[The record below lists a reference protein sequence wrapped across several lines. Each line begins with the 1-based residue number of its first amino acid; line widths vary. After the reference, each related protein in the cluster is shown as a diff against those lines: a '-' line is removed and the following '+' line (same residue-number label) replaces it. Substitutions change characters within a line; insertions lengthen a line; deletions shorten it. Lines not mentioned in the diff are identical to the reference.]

1 MNWVVK
7 LERID
12 EAGNLESAIVGYVER
27 PDLASAGDLGLTH
40 DDGKHLI
47 GRLQAEIASDQV
59 RALIAKARPCPC
71 CHRLRPIKDHRRRRI
86 DTVFGHLRLHA
97 PRFDACV
104 CGRSAASSPVA
115 ALFPHRT
122 TPELRHLQVKLG
134 SRFSYR
140 QAADILNEFLPH
152 LSSFNHATTRNR
164 VLAVGKKIE
173 AETRVEIATK
183 PNVERPVDHMIV
195 GIDGAFVK
203 ATRTKHQRKNFE
215 IVLGRIEASGRS
227 RKIFA
232 AVRDLDDLARERVRS
247 ALRTAGRGPGTNLTV
262 LSDGEDAMRLMAGQ
276 WLSGRVEHRLDW
288 FHLRRR
294 FQWLA
299 RSIYWA
305 LDYDDPAYDERR
317 ARYRRNLRSV
327 RANVWHH
334 GKSWHARWMIPMVRL
349 CSQLLAQ
356 RNEVD
361 AAGGDSSKLESALKR
376 FYELEG
382 YLHSNIGS
390 LMDYGRSWRQGE
402 RIATA
407 HIESTVNQLINQR
420 MCNMRQMRW
429 SRLGAQ
435 LMLHVRTAHLN
446 GDLERHCGLR
456 QSVRRSWTNDNE
468 HRLVA

>member
-12 EAGNLESAIVGYVER
+12 DAGNLQSTIVGYVER
-27 PDLASAGDLGLTH
+27 PHLASEADLGLTH
-40 DDGKHLI
+40 DEGKCLI
-47 GRLQAEIASDQV
+47 RRLQAEIAQNQV
-59 RALIAKARPCPC
+59 EALIAKARPCPC
-71 CHRLRPIKDHRRRRI
+71 CRRLRSVKEHRHRQI
-86 DTVFGHLRLHA
+86 DTMFGHLRIHA
-97 PRFDACV
+97 PRFEACA

-115 ALFPHRT
+115 SLFPHRT

-134 SRFSYR
+134 SKFSYK

-152 LSSFNHATTRNR
+152 LSCFNHATTRNR
-164 VLAVGKKIE
+164 VLAVGRKIE
-173 AETRVEIATK
+173 AETRAEIAEK
-183 PNVERPVDHMIV
+183 PIVARPADHMIV

-203 ATRTKHQRKNFE
+203 AARTKNQRKNFE
-215 IVLGRIEASGRS
+215 IVLGRIDSGTCS
-227 RKIFA
+227 GKVFA

-247 ALRTAGRGPGTNLTV
+247 ALRTAGRGPATNLTV

-305 LDYDDPAYDERR
+305 IDYGDPNYDERR
-317 ARYRRNLRSV
+317 PRYRRNLRSV
-327 RANVWHH
+327 RSNVWHH
-334 GKSWHARWMIPMVRL
+334 GKSWHARWMIPLARL
-349 CSQLLAQ
+349 CSQLLSH
-356 RNEVD
+356 RNEID
-361 AAGGDSSKLESALKR
+361 AARGDSSKLEFALKR

-390 LMDYGRSWRQGE
+390 LMDYGRAWRKGE

-407 HIESTVNQLINQR
+407 YIESTVNQLINQR
-420 MCNMRQMRW
+420 MCKMRQMRW

-435 LMLHVRTAHLN
+435 LMLNVRTAHLN
-446 GDLERHCGLR
+446 GDLERHCGLPE
-456 QSVRRSWTNDNE
+456 SVRWSWPKDGD
-468 HRLVA
+468 LLQAA